1 MKKMIQI
8 ACYYHVC
15 SMPTAHITHV
25 CDRPHVSVTKEKEKI
40 CAGTPNTYNVHM
52 CLLFDLQ

>member
-1 MKKMIQI
+1 MIQI